1 VFSTTAECTHA
12 HSVNVMR
19 HDAPRTPR
27 QRDRT
32 SLRDGPSIREP
43 SSPFVSKRLTTVA
56 KYTPPSWV
64 AFAAVNLVMVVA
76 FLIPVVSVSARNS
89 VYPVLGIVLGGMKV
103 LDVLTSTKPQSSF
116 HTRFPWAQ
124 QGIFY
129 LSLSRTS
136 MHVWLVW
143 IRYQELNAL
152 LDKILSSNTIS
163 VWNVIDS
170 LVMLLSNWQYHIACM
185 ATVVVLWGSEVP
197 AASARD
203 VVAAQGPTVVQ
214 WKKDSSVIKCGARI
228 LRAVIWCLVLVSSGR
243 LNEGGSRTVMVH
255 AVQALSL
262 ALEATVQQSARGAG
276 AFLPRLS
283 RLQCGALQCLYSLLN
298 LLLIVF

>member
-1 VFSTTAECTHA
+1 
-12 HSVNVMR
+12 MR

-56 KYTPPSWV
+56 KYTSPSWV
-64 AFAAVNLVMVVA
+64 VFAVVNLVTVVA
-76 FLIPVVSVSARNS
+76 LLIPVVSISARNC
-89 VYPVLGIVLGGMKV
+89 VYPVLGILLGGMKV
-103 LDVLTSTKPQSSF
+103 LDVLASTKPQSSF
-116 HTRFPWAQ
+116 QTRFQWAQ

-152 LDKILSSNTIS
+152 LAQIVSSNIIS
-163 VWNVIDS
+163 VWHVIDS
-170 LVMLLSNWQYHIACM
+170 LAMLLSNWQYHIACM

-228 LRAVIWCLVLVSSGR
+228 LRAVFWCLVLVS
-243 LNEGGSRTVMVH
+243 NEGGSRTVIVH